1 MSHDVLFAF
10 VGVLQ
15 GRCSFRVG
23 PLLHLSGS
31 LALPQSMPGWV
42 VASSPF
48 LSLCM
53 AYSVLVQSVGI
64 WVSRLEAC

>member
-31 LALPQSMPGWV
+31 LALPQSMTGWV
-42 VASSPF
+42 VAGSPF
-48 LSLCM
+48 LGLCM